1 MLPATPACAQA
12 WPSKP
17 LKLIVPF
24 PAGGPTDLVGRAA
37 GVLELNGGRAA
48 QIGLK
53 AGDKVVW

>member
-1 MLPATPACAQA
+1 VAANAVPYDLTPLP
-12 WPSKP
+12 S
-17 LKLIVPF
+17 V
-24 PAGGPTDLVGRAA
+24 DRAA